1 MTESFREGDHVE
13 WIGAP
18 DGERLKFPQT
28 GERGWIEQIHP
39 MDDIVEW
46 DEAGIAAGDF
56 TRGAPSTPSSAIA
69 LPRPRSDW
77 CRPRVHGRGSC
88 LR

>member
-28 GERGWIEQIHP
+28 GDRGWIEQIHP

-46 DEAGIAAGDF
+46 D
-56 TRGAPSTPSSAIA
+56 
-69 LPRPRSDW
+69 
-77 CRPRVHGRGSC
+77 
-88 LR
+88 